1 MFEWFAG
8 AVASANAAKDIS
20 QSLMTLRDGEMI
32 RSRVFDLTQ
41 NLMDLQQQLM
51 TAQMEQMQLV
61 DKISKLEQQNA
72 QLQKQA
78 DLDGR
83 YELHQFETG
92 AFCYRLKPELQNDQ
106 PEHFLCSKCFER
118 GIRST
123 MHQSK
128 GSYHATLG
136 CPECKQV
143 IDYEPRKPRP
153 RIRTV
158 SRRIADY

>member
-1 MFEWFAG
+1 MFEWFAT
-8 AVASANAAKDIS
+8 AVASANAAKEIS
-20 QSLMTLRDGEMI
+20 QSLVTLRDGEMI

-41 NLMDLQQQLM
+41 SLMELQQQLM

-61 DKISKLEQQNA
+61 EKVQKLENQNA

-78 DLDGR
+78 DLDSR
-83 YELHQFETG
+83 YELHKFETG
-92 AFCYRLKPELQNDQ
+92 AFCYRLKPELNGDQ

-128 GSYHATLG
+128 GSYHASLI

-153 RIRTV
+153 RVRTIPSRIR
-158 SRRIADY
+158 DY